1 VRVLFY
7 LAFRT
12 LVRSR
17 TSFVLLLAAVT
28 AGLGLQIPNVA
39 NLDGYSEELH
49 EKGIARGSGHVIVS
63 KREGGAFPDVEKLAT
78 RIAKEPF
85 VKATSTRFVHVG
97 FLSTG
102 EKTASAIVAGIN
114 ESAENTTIEFCGNL
128 AQGKCIVSTET
139 HHAVIS
145 AQLALQIGA
154 TLGTKIKVAF
164 PYFLREELKVA
175 SEQFEIVG
183 ILGGNGGLRADFELY
198 VPIVAM
204 QDLFKQT
211 GHATEIR
218 VFTTDDLRADEWAKQ
233 ISALAPDNKVES
245 WTQVNGFA
253 KNAIE
258 SNKSITAISTTMVII
273 AVAIPVL
280 ALLYIHVLSE
290 RRRIATIVALG
301 FSRREI
307 FVMHLF
313 EALIVGGLGTLI
325 GTGVGY
331 AMCQYFLK
339 NPIFSNAGFVVL
351 PQFTTNAFVVPGLV
365 LFTTTLVAG
374 ILPAVIA
381 SQAEP
386 AVELRRE

>member
-1 VRVLFY
+1 VRLLFY

-17 TSFVLLLAAVT
+17 ISFVLLLAAVT

-63 KREGGAFPDVEKLAT
+63 KAEGGAFADAESLAT
-78 RIAKEPF
+78 RIAKESF
-85 VKATSTRFVHVG
+85 VTSTAARFVHVG

-102 EKTASAIVAGIN
+102 DKTASAIVAGIH
-114 ESAENTTIEFCGNL
+114 ESAENATIKFCDNL
-128 AQGKCIVSTET
+128 AQGKCINAAEK

-145 AQLALQIGA
+145 AQLAIQIGA
-154 TLGTKIKVAF
+154 KIGTKLKVAF
-164 PYFLREELKVA
+164 PYFVGEELKVA

-183 ILGGNGGLRADFELY
+183 VLGGNGGLRADFELY
-198 VPIVAM
+198 VPIAAM
-204 QDLFKQT
+204 QDLFKQA

-233 ISALAPDNKVES
+233 VSVIAPDNKVES

-258 SNKSITAISTTMVII
+258 SNKAITAISTTMVII

-307 FVMHLF
+307 FLMHLF
-313 EALIVGGLGTLI
+313 EALIVGGLGTLL
-325 GTGVGY
+325 GTGLGY
-331 AMCQYFLK
+331 ALCQYFMK
-339 NPIFSNAGFVVL
+339 HPIFSNAGFVVL

-365 LFTTTLVAG
+365 LFATTLVSG

-381 SQAEP
+381 SRAEP

>member
-1 VRVLFY
+1 M
-7 LAFRT
+7 
-12 LVRSR
+12 RSR
-17 TSFVLLLAAVT
+17 LSFVLLLAAVT

-39 NLDGYSEELH
+39 NLDGYGAELH
-49 EKGIARGSGHVIVS
+49 EKGIARGCGHIIVS
-63 KREGGAFPDVEKLAT
+63 THDGGSFADADAVAS
-78 RIAKEPF
+78 RIAKESF
-85 VKATSTRFVHVG
+85 VKATAPRFVHVG
-97 FLSTG
+97 FLSAG
-102 EKTASAIVAGIN
+102 DKSASAIVAGIQ
-114 ESAENTTIEFCGNL
+114 ETAENASIEFCGNL
-128 AQGKCIVSTET
+128 AQGKCIVSTEK

-145 AQLALQIGA
+145 AQLAIQLDVK
-154 TLGTKIKVAF
+154 LGTKLKVAF
-164 PYFLREELKVA
+164 PYFVHEELKVA

-204 QDLFKQT
+204 QDLFKQA

-218 VFTTDDLRADEWAKQ
+218 VFVTDDLRADEWSKQ
-233 ISALAPDNKVES
+233 VSVIAPTNKVES

-258 SNKSITAISTTMVII
+258 SNKAITAISTTMVII
-273 AVAIPVL
+273 AVMIPVL

-307 FVMHLF
+307 FIMHLF
-313 EALIVGGLGTLI
+313 EALIVGGLGTLL

-331 AMCQYFLK
+331 AMCQYFMRH
-339 NPIFSNAGFVVL
+339 PIFSNAGFVVL
-351 PQFTTNAFVVPGLV
+351 PQFTTNAFVIPALV

-374 ILPAVIA
+374 ILPAVLA
-381 SQAEP
+381 SRAEP
-386 AVELRRE
+386 AIELRRE

>member
-1 VRVLFY
+1 V
-7 LAFRT
+7 
-12 LVRSR
+12 
-17 TSFVLLLAAVT
+17 AVT
-28 AGLGLQIPNVA
+28 VGLGFQIPNVA

-63 KREGGAFPDVEKLAT
+63 KREGGAFADAETLAT
-78 RIAKEPF
+78 RIAREPF
-85 VKATSTRFVHVG
+85 VKASSTRFVHVG

-102 EKTASAIVAGIN
+102 DKTASAIVAGIN
-114 ESAENTTIEFCGNL
+114 ESAENATIEFCGNL
-128 AQGKCIVSTET
+128 AQGKCISATEM

-145 AQLALQIGA
+145 AQLAIQIGA
-154 TLGTKIKVAF
+154 ELGTKLKVAF
-164 PYFLREELKVA
+164 PYFDREELKVA

-183 ILGGNGGLRADFELY
+183 ILGGNGGLRSDFELY
-198 VPIVAM
+198 VPIAAM
-204 QDLFKQT
+204 QDLFKQA

-233 ISALAPDNKVES
+233 ISVIVPDNKVES

-258 SNKSITAISTTMVII
+258 SNKAITAISTTMVVF
-273 AVAIPVL
+273 AVMIPVL
-280 ALLYIHVLSE
+280 ALLYIHVLAE

-313 EALIVGGLGTLI
+313 EALIVGGIGTLLGI
-325 GTGVGY
+325 GLGY
-331 AMCQYFLK
+331 ALCQYFMK
-339 NPIFSNAGFVVL
+339 HPIFSNAGFVVL
-351 PQFTTNAFVVPGLV
+351 PAITTHAFLVPALV
-365 LFTTTLVAG
+365 LFGTTLISG

-381 SQAEP
+381 SRAEP

>member
-17 TSFVLLLAAVT
+17 ISFVLLLAAVT

-39 NLDGYSEELH
+39 NLDGYTEELH
-49 EKGIARGSGHVIVS
+49 EKGIAQGSGHIIVS
-63 KREGGAFPDVEKLAT
+63 SHDSGAFADANTLAT

-85 VKATSTRFVHVG
+85 VKSSAVRFVHVG

-102 EKTASAIVAGIN
+102 DKTASAIVAGIH
-114 ESAENTTIEFCGNL
+114 ESAENATIGFCGNV
-128 AQGKCIVSTET
+128 AEGKCITSTEK

-145 AQLALQIGA
+145 AQLATQIGA
-154 TLGTKIKVAF
+154 KIGLKLKVAF
-164 PYFLREELKVA
+164 THFVRGELKVA

-183 ILGGNGGLRADFELY
+183 ILGGNGGLRPDFELY
-198 VPIVAM
+198 VPIAAM
-204 QDLFKQT
+204 QDLFKQA

-233 ISALAPDNKVES
+233 VAVIAPDNKVES

-258 SNKSITAISTTMVII
+258 SNKAITAISTTMVII
-273 AVAIPVL
+273 AVMIPVL

-290 RRRIATIVALG
+290 RRRIATIAALG

-313 EALIVGGLGTLI
+313 EALIVGGLGTLL

-331 AMCQYFLK
+331 ALCRYFMK
-339 NPIFSNAGFVVL
+339 HPIFSNAGFVVL
-351 PQFTTNAFVVPGLV
+351 PAMTANAFVVPALV
-365 LFTTTLVAG
+365 LFATTLVAG

-381 SQAEP
+381 SRAEP